1 MDSAEIR
8 ARVQSFPR
16 WHYEFDLN
24 GVQTPIFDRRH
35 RNRHAQRKRYFFD
48 PLVEL
53 CGGSL
58 SGLRVLDLGCNA
70 GFWSLHAIEAEADF
84 VLGVD
89 GRQDH
94 IAQAELVFETREID
108 HDRYSFV
115 ATNVFDADFGDQR
128 FDIVLCLGFL
138 YHVAKPFELME
149 LISRL
154 NNDLLVI
161 DTAISRIPGRSF
173 ELEDEALD
181 ESRDAVDYS
190 LALWPTRAAVFDL
203 LRQFDYEA
211 VVLRPQFSS
220 WEGCREYRL
229 GFRRALVCAKQ
240 TPLRGLSHEETGRL
254 SALRDLA
261 AWGAF
266 HLGRRV
272 ERRLAATPDSQH

>member
-24 GVQTPIFDRRH
+24 GVRTPIFDPRH
-35 RNRHAQRKRYFFD
+35 RNRHAQRKGYFFD

-70 GFWSLHAIEAEADF
+70 GYWSLLAIEAGADF
-84 VLGVD
+84 VLGID

-94 IAQAELVFETREID
+94 IAQAELVFEAKTIDRKRYRFVSTNIFD
-108 HDRYSFV
+108 HDFED
-115 ATNVFDADFGDQR
+115 NR
-128 FDIVLCLGFL
+128 FDVVLCLGL
-138 YHVAKPFELME
+138 MYHVAKPFELMD
-149 LISRL
+149 LISRI

-173 ELEDEALD
+173 EFEDESLD
-181 ESRDAVDYS
+181 EARDAVDYS

-211 VVLRPQFSS
+211 VVLHPQFSS

-229 GFRRALVCAKQ
+229 GFRRAFVCAKQ
-240 TPLRGLSHEETGRL
+240 TPLHGLSHEEPGRL

-266 HLGRRV
+266 HLGRRM
-272 ERRLAATPDSQH
+272 ERRLAAGRKIK